1 MSDVGRITVAT
12 ERPRAFFTPKD
23 LGDYLGLSIR
33 TVRQILAEGK
43 IASYTFEGARRI
55 AAEDVDAYVAANRAE
70 NARRAA

>member
-1 MSDVGRITVAT
+1 MSTARVVVPTD
-12 ERPRAFFTPKD
+12 ERRAFFAPND
-23 LGDYLGLSIR
+23 LARYLGLSIR
-33 TVRQILAEGK
+33 TVRSMLSEGK